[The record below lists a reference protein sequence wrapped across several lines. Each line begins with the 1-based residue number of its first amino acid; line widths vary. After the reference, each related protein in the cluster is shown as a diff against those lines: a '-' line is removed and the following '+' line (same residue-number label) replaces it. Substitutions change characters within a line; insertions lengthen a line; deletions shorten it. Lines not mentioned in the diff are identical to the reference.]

1 MKNYEEMAQSV
12 LKRRDIEIKRRRRAF
27 LIGAPC
33 AAAVLVGVVGIGTL
47 AADSVKR
54 GSYINPIVAG
64 TDTSGFSGTDT
75 AGNDNAIA
83 TDGIGI
89 ENGYPEYTAA
99 NVPVS
104 SAAPDDGSVGGSCIP
119 TPPITPPVPNELA
132 PTSTAEIA
140 PVSTADIAIDCPAE
154 PYVPDYSNPNVGD
167 TDIRYLFITGDKDV
181 PLDSID
187 GLDENDFNPYTLE
200 QLDSFYNLRFNRLG
214 ELYPSWEFS
223 YDKLGVYRHEENDG
237 FMASLKIVS
246 SRNTIDYTTEN
257 GGKVSVSAQYGEFAM
272 PMIGDHIATFKG
284 NAMPVYYEPEISY
297 VYDEEGNVIGASI
310 SAYDPTANP
319 SAPYI
324 EGETNPNTD
333 DPNWSKING
342 YYALIVAVLD
352 DEKNVD
358 HYTAYINMSS
368 YVRITAYGIDEFMF
382 EEIIDSFT
390 R

>member
-47 AADSVKR
+47 AADSIKR

-75 AGNDNAIA
+75 AGNDNATA
-83 TDGIGI
+83 NDGIGI

-119 TPPITPPVPNELA
+119 TPPITPPVPNEPA

-140 PVSTADIAIDCPAE
+140 PAFTTDIAVDYPAE
-154 PYVPDYSNPNVGD
+154 PHEPDYSNPNVGD
-167 TDIRYLFITGDKDV
+167 TDIRYLFITSDKDV

-187 GLDENDFNPYTLE
+187 GLDENDFSPYSLE
-200 QLDSFYNLRFNRLG
+200 QLDSFYSLRFNRLG

-237 FMASLKIVS
+237 FMASLKIVN

-257 GGKVSVSAQYGEFAM
+257 GGKVSVSAQYGKFAM
-272 PMIGDHIATFKG
+272 PDTPNKNTEHELCGYPLASDFG
-284 NAMPVYYEPEISY
+284 VSY
-297 VYDEEGNVIGASI
+297 VYDEEGNVIGASV
-310 SAYDPTANP
+310 SAYDPTSADTQSHNAGDANP
-319 SAPYI
+319 DT
-324 EGETNPNTD
+324 G
-333 DPNWSKING
+333 DPDWSKING
-342 YYALIVAVLD
+342 YDALIVAVLD

-382 EEIIDSFT
+382 EEILDSFT
-390 R
+390 K